1 MNPLSS
7 VPSVSI
13 VAVQLQ
19 QQQLATMEAATALT
33 ETMLCWDDN
42 GIGEMMLS
50 NGKRG
55 AMGRRRQEEGDGEE
69 ERRQLDYRP

>member
-19 QQQLATMEAATALT
+19 QQQLAMMEAATELT

-50 NGKRG
+50 NGKRR